1 MISFAYKRWMVTD
14 RFCNEEYMGCIFD
27 FLKKTL
33 LKNKVNLKKG
43 IFIIT
48 AEEDKKKDLKC

>member
-1 MISFAYKRWMVTD
+1 MVTD